1 MVHGLAVQLKGDLRL
16 SSQVGR
22 GTRAELWLPA
32 SSGAV
37 SRAPDETSDDGGLE
51 SEKIRVLVVDDDP
64 LIASSTADMVA
75 DLGHSAIEAD
85 SGDRAL
91 DILQSDA
98 EIELLLT
105 DYLMPRMNGVE
116 LAKAAQ
122 RIRPRL
128 ATILATGYA
137 EILGIPGVESGADQ
151 QALYAG
157 PACGGNREGSQGAS
171 RASQAIRQEGRRL
184 THSWRA

>member
-137 EILGIPGVESGADQ
+137 EILGSQESSLARINKPYT
-151 QALYAG
+151 QAQLAAEIAKALKARRALHKQFGKKAG
-157 PACGGNREGSQGAS
+157 D
-171 RASQAIRQEGRRL
+171 
-184 THSWRA
+184 